1 MSNRKNKASAV
12 ICSSKKHK
20 TPTENHKK
28 HPLRI
33 PVKKSSC
40 VKIGLPISIIIF
52 LFSIISILFSF
63 FRPHDTNI
71 IYNIIIAATSLLS
84 NLVTIY
90 GESDNCKS
98 QKKKTKIDIFSKVAI
113 FTTVIS
119 VIFAAAVETTQN
131 ENTFENP
138 PDGGSGPLVTEVYVP
153 NVRSPYKYPL
163 EFVTSNKDFDIYF
176 SNSKS
181 QIELYEDLLYTLS
194 NISESQIY
202 SNDFLNANDIYGPN
216 AKAAK
221 EYKNMLEE
229 QISNENSVI
238 LNSELIPTLVNELMN
253 SREKMETSCKT
264 PLNRKLYTDDLQYIY
279 QTVYPMINNENILD
293 IQKKCIRYCWG
304 WLYISIATNK
314 YDSDAIDKLIEL
326 YTNLGTSDEIS
337 EEIIKG
343 QIVTLKDTLEELKAE
358 FQKNEPHSI
367 GVLK

>member
-1 MSNRKNKASAV
+1 MSNRKNKSKAV
-12 ICSSKKHK
+12 ISSSKKHQ
-20 TPTENHKK
+20 TPTNGHKK
-28 HPLRI
+28 YPLRI
-33 PVKKSSC
+33 PVKKTSC
-40 VKIGLPISIIIF
+40 VKIGLPISVFIF
-52 LFSIISILFSF
+52 ILSIISIFVSF
-63 FRPHDTNI
+63 FCPNETNI
-71 IYNIIIAATSLLS
+71 VYNIIITVISLLS
-84 NLVTIY
+84 NLTTIY

-98 QKKKTKIDIFSKVAI
+98 QRKKTKIDIFSKVAI

-119 VIFAAAVETTQN
+119 IILAVTIETKQN
-131 ENTFENP
+131 KNTFENS
-138 PDGGSGPLVTEVYVP
+138 PDGSSSPLVTEVYVP

-181 QIELYEDLLYTLS
+181 QIELYEDLFYTLN

-221 EYKNMLEE
+221 EYKDMLEE
-229 QISNENSVI
+229 QISNENPVI

-279 QTVYPMINNENILD
+279 QTVYPKINNKNILD

-326 YTNLGTSDEIS
+326 YTNLGTSDKIS

-343 QIVTLKDTLEELKAE
+343 QIVMLKDTLEALKAE

-367 GVLK
+367 DVLK